1 MALTPRLEIRQGQTL
16 VMTPQLQQAIKLL
29 QLSNIELS
37 NYVEEELERNP
48 LLERADSQN
57 DSPSSPEAERKPQET
72 SPANQEDPPAP
83 VTSDRTLKDE
93 NSAFERAETFDTG
106 INNLYDSDTGS
117 DTTGMNGSNTEA
129 FQVSN
134 WTGVSTSGGS
144 FSDSEFSLEA
154 TLSNEISMRD
164 HLEEQLSV
172 ATSNLTH
179 RLIGTHM
186 IDLLD
191 ESGYLRIGTEDI
203 AERLGASL
211 EDVEETL
218 RLVQTFDPTG
228 IFARDLKE
236 CLSLQLVELD
246 RYDPAMQTLIE
257 NIELF
262 AKRDYAK
269 LIQLCGIDGE
279 DLQDMFAEIR
289 RLQPK
294 PGATFGSLVVQPMI
308 PDVYVRET
316 SHGGWA
322 IELNT
327 ETLPRVLIN
336 QRYYA
341 EVNSDGLSK
350 ADKGYISECM
360 QNANWLVKSLEQR
373 ARTILKVATEIVR
386 QQDGFFAF
394 GIAHLAPLNLKSI
407 AEAIE
412 MHESTVSRVTSNKYL
427 ACNRGV
433 FEMKYFFNSAIA
445 SSDGGD
451 SFAAESVR
459 HRIRGLINNETPS
472 SVLSDDRI
480 VDRLRDD
487 GIDIARRT
495 VAKYRESMHIPS
507 SVQRRREKN
516 VHM

>member
-1 MALTPRLEIRQGQTL
+1 MALTPRLELRQGQSL

-29 QLSNIELS
+29 QLSNIDLTS
-37 NYVEEELERNP
+37 YVDEELERNP
-48 LLERADSQN
+48 LLERADSQS
-57 DSPSSPEAERKPQET
+57 DPDPQSVAASSTR
-72 SPANQEDPPAP
+72 QEDAPEP
-83 VTSDRTLKDE
+83 VTSDRTLKDDAT
-93 NSAFERAETFDTG
+93 AFERADTFDTG
-106 INNLYDSDTGS
+106 MNNLYDSDLGS
-117 DTTGMNGSNTEA
+117 DTAGLNGHNTDS

-134 WTGVSTSGGS
+134 WSGISSTGGS
-144 FSDSEFSLEA
+144 FTGSEFSLEA
-154 TLSNEISMRD
+154 TLSNETSMRD

-172 ATSNLTH
+172 AATSTTQ
-179 RLIGTHM
+179 RLIGTYL

-191 ESGYLRIGTEDI
+191 DFGYVRLGVDEI
-203 AERLGASL
+203 AERLGAS
-211 EDVEETL
+211 VEEVQGTL
-218 RLVQTFDPTG
+218 DLIQAFDPTG

-236 CLSLQLVELD
+236 CLALQLMEKD
-246 RYDPAMQTLIE
+246 RYDPAMQALIE

-262 AKRDYAK
+262 AKRDYPK
-269 LIQLCGIDGE
+269 LMQLCQVDNE
-279 DLQDMFAEIR
+279 DLQDMLAEVQ

-294 PGATFGSLVVQPMI
+294 PGAAFGTLVVQPMV
-308 PDVYVRET
+308 PDVYIRE
-316 SHGGWA
+316 SSQGGWA

-341 EVNSDGLSK
+341 EVNTNGLSK
-350 ADKGYISECM
+350 DDKGYISECL

-386 QQDGFFAF
+386 QQDGFFAY
-394 GIAHLAPLNLKSI
+394 GITHLAPLNLKAI

-412 MHESTVSRVTSNKYL
+412 MHESTVSRVTSNKFL
-427 ACNRGV
+427 ACSRGV
-433 FEMKYFFNSAIA
+433 FPMKFFFNSAIA
-445 SSDGGD
+445 SADGGE
-451 SFAAESVR
+451 SHAAESVR
-459 HRIRGLINNETPS
+459 HRIRGLINKETAS

-480 VDRLRDD
+480 VDKLRDD

-516 VHM
+516 VHI